1 MGRRR
6 LIFKILGIF
15 IILNIFFQYT
25 FAQSKHV
32 SIWSI
37 GNYIIDFNKK
47 PVKPEAKDD
56 IFCSLLYTDSDG
68 KIQLIEKFDILYDG
82 NNEQIEDLN
91 NIFEDHDNTSF
102 FVPSPIDNKMVYLF
116 RGKQYVLID
125 IIKKK

>member
-56 IFCSLLYTDSDG
+56 IFCSHLYTDSDG
-68 KIQLIEKFDILYDG
+68 KIQLIEKFDILYNG

-91 NIFEDHDNTSF
+91 NIFKDHNNTF